1 MLVRLRVRKDRG
13 QTING
18 IVAFDLTGEGVYA
31 EGNNGEG
38 KKCSFHCVG
47 VAKRGVLEVC
57 CLKASNVGGTL

>member
-1 MLVRLRVRKDRG
+1 
-13 QTING
+13 
-18 IVAFDLTGEGVYA
+18 VYA

-47 VAKRGVLEVC
+47 VAKRGVLEVS